1 MKRKSGDVRVPV
13 FLAVAFIV
21 SSAIAAPV
29 IPLCQGLTVV
39 TAVNQ
44 PNGDYE
50 SIKTVESI
58 DADRVRLKYSNEAYS
73 EDFLTGEGGLRKTI
87 IKRGI
92 LKKDLRTS
100 NMYQQV
106 FLTESDEVIPET
118 TSIGVSA
125 AVLKAL
131 KTKGET
137 EFAISGAY
145 PGVHLTADPQKE
157 QTTAKDYM
165 QWMTLKRTGTAKVP
179 VLVNDRRVELP
190 AIVAQ
195 GETGG
200 VGGDQNEFFILD
212 DESNPLILKFRL
224 GVGSVAPLTPEGA
237 EVCEGIR
244 KSAKNVEELA
254 RGYAGATQM
263 WINCALPKGGD
274 RDVLRVVKITYR
286 CGKGLDDQGGGGG
299 GGGGSAPGAGDL
311 PGVPALEEQLA
322 KQRRAD
328 IYSIYFSFNS
338 DAIREESEPTLK
350 EIADV
355 MRKHPD
361 WSLSVN
367 GHTDAIGGD
376 QSNLVLSQRRSAAVK
391 NALVKRYKIDPN
403 RLVTGGAG
411 RSQPKDTNDTVEGR
425 ARNRRVELVR
435 SD

>member
-1 MKRKSGDVRVPV
+1 MKERVRV
-13 FLAVAFIV
+13 FLAVTFIV
-21 SSAIAAPV
+21 SSAIAAPG

-58 DADRVRLKYSNEAYS
+58 DTDRVRLKYSVEAWS
-73 EDFLTGEGGLRKTI
+73 SDWLTGETGLGKAI
-87 IKRGI
+87 IKRSI
-92 LKKDLRTS
+92 LKKDLQS
-100 NMYQQV
+100 ANMYQQV
-106 FLTESDEVIPET
+106 FLTGADEVIPKT

-137 EFAISGAY
+137 EFAISAAY
-145 PGVHLTADPQKE
+145 PGVHLTGDEKKE
-157 QTTAKDYM
+157 QTTAYDYM
-165 QWMTLKRTGTAKVP
+165 QWMTLKRAGTAKVP

-190 AIVAQ
+190 AIQAQ

-200 VGGDQNEFFILD
+200 AGGDQNEFFILD

-224 GVGSVAPLTPEGA
+224 GVGGVAPLTPEGV
-237 EVCEGIR
+237 EECERIR

-254 RGYAGATQM
+254 RGYAGAAQM

-286 CGKGLDDQGGGGG
+286 CGKGVDEQGGGGG

-311 PGVPALEEQLA
+311 AGVAALEEQLA
-322 KQRRAD
+322 RQRRAD

-367 GHTDAIGGD
+367 GHTDGIGAD
-376 QSNLVLSQRRSAAVK
+376 QSNLVLSQRRAAAVK

-403 RLVTGGAG
+403 RLVTSGAG
-411 RSQPKDTNDTVEGR
+411 KSQPKDTNDTVEGR